1 MLIPADE
8 RTAKLLTEIGNSIS
22 NFIKLTADY
31 PSKHENGFM
40 PLLDIQVRVVDNQVD
55 YKFYSKPMSN
65 PYVILANSAL
75 PEQMKRNSLVQE
87 AIRRLRNTK
96 RDTEWETKAAIL
108 SEFVYKMKISG
119 YSEKFRLEIIQAAVR
134 GYEKQCLDAD
144 NGVKPLHR
152 PRNFSAEQRW
162 KTKSMTKTSWYRPFN
177 AILFVPATPNG
188 ELQKTIQK
196 IVTEEAARLNLTAKV
211 VESGGVSLKQQLVKT
226 DLTGCFYPDCYLC
239 ESDSKGGSHTKS
251 GVHYSG
257 VCVLCAEN
265 GTTS

>member
-1 MLIPADE
+1 
-8 RTAKLLTEIGNSIS
+8 
-22 NFIKLTADY
+22 
-31 PSKHENGFM
+31 
-40 PLLDIQVRVVDNQVD
+40 
-55 YKFYSKPMSN
+55 
-65 PYVILANSAL
+65 
-75 PEQMKRNSLVQE
+75 
-87 AIRRLRNTK
+87 
-96 RDTEWETKAAIL
+96 
-108 SEFVYKMKISG
+108 
-119 YSEKFRLEIIQAAVR
+119 
-134 GYEKQCLDAD
+134 
-144 NGVKPLHR
+144 
-152 PRNFSAEQRW
+152 
-162 KTKSMTKTSWYRPFN
+162 MTKTSWYRPFN

-265 GTTS
+265 GTISRYDGESGRSGYWRATKFHKNDILTNSDKNAFSKHLQIFHPDHIREPKAFKLKVESTHSKYLERQVKEGVFINNNNSEADHMLNSKAEYHQPALRRVTTTRVNRHGS